1 MKRPVACL
9 ASTLAL
15 ALACSACRE
24 PEASR
29 GAPKPDPSGHSQE
42 PAHEALPS
50 HIRLSDAV
58 VASAR
63 IATAPAQKAALSP
76 ILPLPGELAADPDR
90 SARVASPVAGRIE
103 RVDFKEGSAVKKGDV
118 LAVIRILELGKL
130 HAAYATAQAKA
141 KASRLNSE
149 RLKALVDK
157 RLASDQEAV
166 NADAEAS
173 AFEIEAR
180 GYAEQLSALGGGSGA
195 STLALR
201 APVSGVVLSRDAVIG
216 QPVTPEQTLASLAD
230 LSELWFLARVFE
242 KDLGRVRVGAKAD
255 VQLNA
260 YPDEHFEGTVEYL
273 GKQVDPVARTV
284 TARIRL
290 KNRDELLRISLF
302 GTAHVGVTD
311 GAVRPATLVVPES
324 AITELAGKRV
334 VFVRQADGD
343 FEQHEIVTGDSALGQ
358 VQVLSGLREGEQV
371 VVQGAFTL
379 KSATLKSTFAEG
391 DE

>member
-1 MKRPVACL
+1 MKRPRAW
-9 ASTLAL
+9 LAL
-15 ALACSACRE
+15 ALALASSACQK
-24 PEASR
+24 PEMAG
-29 GAPKPDPSGHSQE
+29 GAPKPSASGHSDE
-42 PAHEALPS
+42 PAHEGLPS

-58 VASAR
+58 VASAG
-63 IATAPAQKAALSP
+63 IATAPARKAVLSP

-90 SARVASPVAGRIE
+90 SARVSSPVAGRIE
-103 RVDFKEGSAVKKGDV
+103 RVDFKEGSTVKKGDV
-118 LAVIRILELGKL
+118 LAIIRILELGKL
-130 HAAYATAQAKA
+130 RAAYATAGAKA

-157 RLASDQEAV
+157 RLASDQEAI

-173 AFEIEAR
+173 ALEIEAR
-180 GYAEQLSALGGGSGA
+180 GYAEQLSALGGGAGA
-195 STLALR
+195 STLTLR

-216 QPVTPEQTLASLAD
+216 QPVTPEQTIASLAD

-242 KDLGRVRVGAKAD
+242 KDLGRVRVGAQAD

-260 YPDEHFEGTVEYL
+260 YPAEHFAGTVEYL
-273 GKQVDPVARTV
+273 GRQVDPVARTV

-290 KNRDELLRISLF
+290 KNRDDLLRISLF
-302 GTAHVGVTD
+302 GTASVGVTE
-311 GAVRPATLVVPES
+311 GAARPATLVVPES
-324 AITELAGKRV
+324 AVTEVAGKRV

-343 FEQHEIVTGDSALGQ
+343 FEQHAIVTGDSALGQ

-371 VVQGAFTL
+371 VVEGAFTL